1 MEIRWLEDF
10 IVLAQ
15 TRHSSRAADAQNV
28 SQPTFSRRIKL
39 LEEEMGTTLIN
50 RQTLPLSLTPAGDEF
65 LQLCEQITERVRIT
79 RERLQD
85 MAQQQASKI
94 SLGAPQSLVSHFLP
108 EWLDQHQLR
117 EQVFPYL
124 RATGWLA
131 ADYFHGLDRG
141 ECDLA
146 MCYWPQA
153 RVDLGFELDSYQYL
167 VVGEECFIPL
177 CAPQAD
183 GSPLHP
189 LPGTR
194 RNPLPFISPHP
205 RAVIATSL
213 TAHLAQVP
221 VQAHLVTMNENIQAA
236 NIKALVLQ
244 GYGIGWLPQRLAAA
258 EMASGQLVRA
268 GDERW
273 DLPLHIRLYRPREP
287 RHASV
292 SELWSRLGKPP
303 ESGGLT

>member
-10 IVLAQ
+10 IVLAK
-15 TRHSSRAADAQNV
+15 TRHFSRAAEAQNV

-39 LEEEMGTTLIN
+39 LEEDMGTTLIN

-65 LQLCEQITERVRIT
+65 LRLCEQITERVRTT
-79 RERLQD
+79 RERLQA

-94 SLGAPQSLVSHFLP
+94 SLAAPQSLISQFLP
-108 EWLDQHQLR
+108 QWLDQYQLR
-117 EQVFPYL
+117 DQVLPYL

-153 RVDLGFELDSYQYL
+153 RLDLGFELEHYRYL
-167 VVGEECFIPL
+167 ILGEEAFLPV
-177 CAPQAD
+177 CAPHSD
-183 GSPLHP
+183 GAPRYA

-194 RNPLPFISPHP
+194 RSPLPFISPHP
-205 RAVIATSL
+205 RAVIAATL

-221 VQAHLVTMNENIQAA
+221 VQAHLITMNENIQAS
-236 NIKALVLQ
+236 NIKELVLQ
-244 GYGIGWLPQRLAAA
+244 GYGIGWLPLRLAEA
-258 EMASGQLVRA
+258 ELASGQLVRA
-268 GDERW
+268 GDARW
-273 DLPLHIRLYRPREP
+273 DVPIHIRLYRPREP
-287 RHASV
+287 RHDSV
-292 SELWSRLGKPP
+292 SELWQHLESCLGPASI
-303 ESGGLT
+303 E